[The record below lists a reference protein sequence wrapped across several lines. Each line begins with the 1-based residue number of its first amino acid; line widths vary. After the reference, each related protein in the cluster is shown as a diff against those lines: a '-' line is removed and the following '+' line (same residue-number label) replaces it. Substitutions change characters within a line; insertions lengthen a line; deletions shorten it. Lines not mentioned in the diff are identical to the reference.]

1 VLDAL
6 INLGGP
12 IESVDAKLYE
22 QKPPPDPRDS
32 LAVLVQFASGATGTF
47 ATVRAAPNIWRVHVF
62 GSKGM
67 AEARDENTL
76 TVSPI
81 GGTPQTHSYEQVDSL
96 KVLVESFADAVEGR
110 APFLVSTGQML
121 DLIGVFEA
129 VIKSLETRAPAP
141 ING

>member
-1 VLDAL
+1 MLDAL

-12 IESVDAKLYE
+12 IKSVDAKLFE

-32 LAVLVQFASGATGTF
+32 LAALVQFSSGATGML

-62 GSKGM
+62 GTKGM

-81 GGTPQTHSYEQVDSL
+81 GGTPQTHTYEQVDSL

-121 DLIGVFEA
+121 DLIGAFEA
-129 VIKSLETRAPAP
+129 ILASLETRAPAH

>member
-1 VLDAL
+1 MP
-6 INLGGP
+6 P
-12 IESVDAKLYE
+12 I
-22 QKPPPDPRDS
+22 
-32 LAVLVQFASGATGTF
+32 G
-47 ATVRAAPNIWRVHVF
+47 
-62 GSKGM
+62 
-67 AEARDENTL
+67 L

-121 DLIGVFEA
+121 DLIGAFEA
-129 VIKSLETRAPAP
+129 VITSLATRAPAP